1 MSELKKMAPAS
12 TDYPAFRDQ
21 PAQRPSAEGPV
32 STGGAAMFYTRREV
46 RFILAFALLGTL
58 FDGAELNLI
67 GFPLAYISDSLHVS
81 TIALITVATVQGFA
95 SILGGFVFGTLGDTL
110 GRRRTFAVSVLAFG
124 VAATLGG
131 LATNYEIFLLT
142 RVLAGIGM
150 GGLFG
155 LSFSM
160 FTECWQTKK
169 RGTMGGIIQ
178 SMYFVGEI
186 LTAGLIYLFLSVLGH
201 DLGWRAGYVVIG
213 LVSLVIGAASL
224 KLLPE
229 SKQWLVYQEH
239 RKNGTLPE
247 ELRRSK
253 VPVIDIFRP
262 RFAYGTVLF
271 MILSTAMFLTTN
283 SVGAYLSTYLL
294 KTQKL
299 SLDTVSLIVLLG
311 YVSTIIT
318 YSATGLISDRI
329 RRKYAFTAACVFGT
343 VGFVWFLSLLTSGQA
358 QIGSAFWT
366 SPGFW
371 ALMMCAGGAGGFG
384 VLGVWMS
391 EFFPTRIRST
401 GSSAS
406 YYVGRG
412 LGAGVF
418 PLFALT
424 LAGTVPFALALGIIG
439 PAAGLIFSVLTPDRT
454 GRTIAELE

>member
-1 MSELKKMAPAS
+1 MSELKKTAPAP

-21 PAQRPSAEGPV
+21 TAQRPSAEGPV
-32 STGGAAMFYTRREV
+32 STGGTAMFYTRREV

-110 GRRRTFAVSVLAFG
+110 GRRRTFAISVLAFG

-131 LATNYEIFLLT
+131 LATNYEMFLLT

-169 RGTMGGIIQ
+169 RGTMGGLIQ

-299 SLDTVSLIVLLG
+299 SLDTASLIVLLG

-358 QIGSAFWT
+358 QVTAAFWT

>member
-1 MSELKKMAPAS
+1 MRELHKTAAPALKDPAGQKLPSGSPAPAAGTS
-12 TDYPAFRDQ
+12 T
-21 PAQRPSAEGPV
+21 
-32 STGGAAMFYTRREV
+32 FYTRREV
-46 RFILAFALLGTL
+46 RFILAFALMGTL

-110 GRRRTFAVSVLAFG
+110 GRRRTFAISVLAFG

-131 LATNYEIFLLT
+131 LAGNYEIFLLT
-142 RVLAGIGM
+142 RVLAGVGM

-160 FTECWQTKK
+160 FTECWQTQK
-169 RGTMGGIIQ
+169 RGTMGGVIQ

-186 LTAGLIYLFLSVLGH
+186 LTAGLIYLFLSTLGH
-201 DLGWRAGYVVIG
+201 DLGWRAGYVTIG
-213 LVSLVIGAASL
+213 LVSLVIGAAAL

-229 SKQWLVYQEH
+229 SKQWLAYQQH
-239 RKNGTLPE
+239 RRNGTLPE
-247 ELRRSK
+247 DLRRSK

-262 RFAYGTVLF
+262 RFIYGTVLF

-294 KTQKL
+294 KTQNL

-318 YSATGLISDRI
+318 YSATGIVSDRI
-329 RRKYAFTAACVFGT
+329 RRKYAFTAACLFGT
-343 VGFVWFLSLLTSGQA
+343 AGFVWFLSLLTSGQA
-358 QIGSAFWT
+358 HITASFWT
-366 SPGFW
+366 APGFW

-424 LAGTVPFALALGIIG
+424 LAGTVPFALALGVIG
-439 PAAGLIFSVLTPDRT
+439 PVAGVIFSVLTPDRT
-454 GRTIAELE
+454 GRTIADLE

>member
-1 MSELKKMAPAS
+1 MSEPNTTPHALK
-12 TDYPAFRDQ
+12 DQ
-21 PAQRPSAEGPV
+21 PGHTVNNGSAAPSGV
-32 STGGAAMFYTRREV
+32 LSMLYTRREV
-46 RFILAFALLGTL
+46 RLILAFALLGTL

-67 GFPLAYISDSLHVS
+67 GYPLAYVSASLHVS
-81 TIALITVATVQGFA
+81 TIALITVATIQGFA
-95 SILGGFVFGTLGDTL
+95 SILGGFVFGALGDIL
-110 GRRRTFAVSVLAFG
+110 GRRRTFALCVIAFG
-124 VAATLGG
+124 IAATWGG
-131 LATNYEIFLLT
+131 RATGYDSCLLS
-142 RVLAGIGM
+142 RLLAGVGM

-155 LSFSM
+155 LSYSM

-186 LTAGLIYLFLSVLGH
+186 LTEGIIFLFLSTLGH
-201 DLGWRAGYVVIG
+201 DLGWRAGYVTIG
-213 LVSLVIGAASL
+213 LISLVVGVASL

-229 SKQWLVYQEH
+229 SKQWLAYQQH
-239 RKNGTLPE
+239 RKAGTLPE

-262 RFAYGTVLF
+262 RFLYGTVVF
-271 MILSTAMFLTTN
+271 MVLSTAMFLTTN

-299 SLDTVSLIVLLG
+299 PLTTVSLIVLLG
-311 YVSTIIT
+311 YISTIIT
-318 YSATGLISDRI
+318 YSTTGIISDRL
-329 RRKYAFTAACVFGT
+329 RRKYAFTMASIFGT
-343 VGFVWFLSLLTSGQA
+343 IGFAWFLWLLTTGTA
-358 QIGSAFWT
+358 HITAAFWAA
-366 SPGFW
+366 PAFW
-371 ALMMCAGGAGGFG
+371 ALMMCAGAAGGFG

-401 GSSAS
+401 GASAS

-424 LAGTVPFALALGIIG
+424 IAGAVPFALALGIIG
-439 PAAGLIFSVLTPDRT
+439 PLAGVLFSVLAPDRT
-454 GRTIAELE
+454 GRTIADLE

>member
-1 MSELKKMAPAS
+1 MSEPNTTPHALK
-12 TDYPAFRDQ
+12 DQ
-21 PAQRPSAEGPV
+21 PGPTVNNGSAGPSGVLSAL
-32 STGGAAMFYTRREV
+32 YTRREV
-46 RFILAFALLGTL
+46 RLILAFALLGTL

-67 GFPLAYISDSLHVS
+67 GYPLAYVSASLHVS
-81 TIALITVATVQGFA
+81 TIALITVATIQGFA
-95 SILGGFVFGTLGDTL
+95 SILGGFVFGALGDTL
-110 GRRRTFAVSVLAFG
+110 GRRRTFALCVIAFG
-124 VAATLGG
+124 IAATWGG
-131 LATNYEIFLLT
+131 LATGYDSFLLS
-142 RVLAGIGM
+142 RLLAGVGM

-155 LSFSM
+155 LSYSM

-186 LTAGLIYLFLSVLGH
+186 LTEGIIFLFLSTLGH
-201 DLGWRAGYVVIG
+201 DLGWRAGYVTIG
-213 LVSLVIGAASL
+213 LISLVVGVASL

-229 SKQWLVYQEH
+229 SKQWLAYQQH
-239 RKNGTLPE
+239 RKAGTLPD

-262 RFAYGTVLF
+262 RFLYGTVVF
-271 MILSTAMFLTTN
+271 MVLSTAMFLTTN

-299 SLDTVSLIVLLG
+299 PLTTVSLIVLLG
-311 YVSTIIT
+311 YISTIIT
-318 YSATGLISDRI
+318 YSGTGIISDRL
-329 RRKYAFTAACVFGT
+329 RRKYAFTLASVFGT
-343 VGFVWFLSLLTSGQA
+343 IGFAWFLWLLTTGNA
-358 QIGSAFWT
+358 HITAAFWNA
-366 SPGFW
+366 PAFW
-371 ALMMCAGGAGGFG
+371 ALMMCAGAAGGFG

-401 GSSAS
+401 GASAS

-424 LAGTVPFALALGIIG
+424 IAGAVPFALALGIIG
-439 PAAGLIFSVLTPDRT
+439 PIAGVIFSVLAPDRT
-454 GRTIAELE
+454 GRTIADLE

>member
-1 MSELKKMAPAS
+1 M
-12 TDYPAFRDQ
+12 
-21 PAQRPSAEGPV
+21 
-32 STGGAAMFYTRREV
+32 
-46 RFILAFALLGTL
+46 
-58 FDGAELNLI
+58 
-67 GFPLAYISDSLHVS
+67 
-81 TIALITVATVQGFA
+81 
-95 SILGGFVFGTLGDTL
+95 
-110 GRRRTFAVSVLAFG
+110 
-124 VAATLGG
+124 
-131 LATNYEIFLLT
+131 
-142 RVLAGIGM
+142 
-150 GGLFG
+150 
-155 LSFSM
+155 
-160 FTECWQTKK
+160 
-169 RGTMGGIIQ
+169 
-178 SMYFVGEI
+178 
-186 LTAGLIYLFLSVLGH
+186 
-201 DLGWRAGYVVIG
+201 
-213 LVSLVIGAASL
+213 IGAASL

-229 SKQWLVYQEH
+229 SKQWLAYQEH
-239 RKNGTLPE
+239 RRYGTLPP

-294 KTQKL
+294 KTQQL
-299 SLDTVSLIVLLG
+299 PLDTVSLIVLLG

-318 YSATGLISDRI
+318 YSTTGFISDRI

-343 VGFVWFLSLLTSGQA
+343 AGFVWFLSLLTSGHA
-358 QIGSAFWT
+358 HITGAFWT
-366 SPGFW
+366 APAFW

-439 PAAGLIFSVLTPDRT
+439 PVAGVIFSVLTPDRT

>member
-1 MSELKKMAPAS
+1 MSEPQTTSHALTHHRGPMADRAG
-12 TDYPAFRDQ
+12 T
-21 PAQRPSAEGPV
+21 AQSSGL
-32 STGGAAMFYTRREV
+32 SMLYTRREI

-67 GFPLAYISDSLHVS
+67 GYPLAYVSASLHVS
-81 TIALITVATVQGFA
+81 TLALIKVATVQGFA
-95 SILGGFVFGTLGDTL
+95 SILGGFVFGSLGDIL
-110 GRRRTFAVSVLAFG
+110 GRRRTFAISVIAFG
-124 VAATLGG
+124 IAATWGG
-131 LATNYEIFLLT
+131 LATGYDSFLLS
-142 RVLAGIGM
+142 RLLAGVGM

-186 LTAGLIYLFLSVLGH
+186 LTEGILFFFLTTLGH
-201 DLGWRAGYVVIG
+201 DLGWRAGYITVG
-213 LVSLVIGAASL
+213 LTSLVIGIASL

-239 RKNGTLPE
+239 RKAGTLPD

-253 VPVIDIFRP
+253 VPVFDIFRP
-262 RFAYGTVLF
+262 RFVYGTVVF
-271 MILSTAMFLTTN
+271 MVLSTAMFLTTN

-299 SLDTVSLIVLLG
+299 NLPTVSLIVLLG
-311 YVSTIIT
+311 YIATIIT
-318 YSATGLISDRI
+318 YSVTGIISDRV
-329 RRKYAFTAACVFGT
+329 RRKYAFTLASVFGT
-343 VGFVWFLSLLTSGQA
+343 IGFTWFLWLLTTGNA
-358 QIGSAFWT
+358 HITANFWSAPT
-366 SPGFW
+366 FW
-371 ALMMCAGGAGGFG
+371 ALMMCTGAAGGFG

-401 GSSAS
+401 GASAS

-412 LGAGVF
+412 LGAGIF

-424 LAGTVPFALALGIIG
+424 IAGAVPFALALGIIG
-439 PAAGLIFSVLTPDRT
+439 PLAGVLFSVFAPDRT
-454 GRTIAELE
+454 GRTIADLE

>member
-1 MSELKKMAPAS
+1 MADRAG
-12 TDYPAFRDQ
+12 T
-21 PAQRPSAEGPV
+21 AQSSGL
-32 STGGAAMFYTRREV
+32 SMLYTRREI

-67 GFPLAYISDSLHVS
+67 GYPLAYVSASLHVS
-81 TIALITVATVQGFA
+81 TLALIKVATVQGFA
-95 SILGGFVFGTLGDTL
+95 SILGGFVFGSLGDIL
-110 GRRRTFAVSVLAFG
+110 GRRRTFAISVIAFG
-124 VAATLGG
+124 IAATWGG
-131 LATNYEIFLLT
+131 LATGYDSFLLS
-142 RVLAGIGM
+142 RLLAGVGM

-186 LTAGLIYLFLSVLGH
+186 LTEGILFFFLTTLGH
-201 DLGWRAGYVVIG
+201 DLGWRAGYITVG
-213 LVSLVIGAASL
+213 LTSLVIGIASL

-239 RKNGTLPE
+239 RKAGTLPD

-253 VPVIDIFRP
+253 VPVFDIFRP
-262 RFAYGTVLF
+262 RFVYGTVVF
-271 MILSTAMFLTTN
+271 MVLSTAMFLTTN

-299 SLDTVSLIVLLG
+299 NLPTVSLIVLLG
-311 YVSTIIT
+311 YIATIIT
-318 YSATGLISDRI
+318 YSVTGIISDRV
-329 RRKYAFTAACVFGT
+329 RRKYAFTLASVFGT
-343 VGFVWFLSLLTSGQA
+343 IGFTWFLWLLTTGNA
-358 QIGSAFWT
+358 HITANFWSAPT
-366 SPGFW
+366 FW
-371 ALMMCAGGAGGFG
+371 ALMMCTGAAGGFG

-401 GSSAS
+401 GASAS

-412 LGAGVF
+412 LGAGIF

-424 LAGTVPFALALGIIG
+424 IAGAVPFALALGIIG
-439 PAAGLIFSVLTPDRT
+439 PLAGVLFSVFAPDRT
-454 GRTIAELE
+454 GRTIADLE

>member
-1 MSELKKMAPAS
+1 MRELNKTAPAPK
-12 TDYPAFRDQ
+12 DH
-21 PAQRPSAEGPV
+21 PAQAASAA
-32 STGGAAMFYTRREV
+32 GAAPSGGTSTFYTRREI

-110 GRRRTFAVSVLAFG
+110 GRRRTFAISVLAFG

-131 LATNYEIFLLT
+131 LATNYEMFLLT

-160 FTECWQTKK
+160 FTECWQTTK

-186 LTAGLIYLFLSVLGH
+186 LTAGLIYLFLSTLGH
-201 DLGWRAGYVVIG
+201 DLGWRAGYIAIG
-213 LVSLVIGAASL
+213 LISLVIGAASL

-229 SKQWLVYQEH
+229 SKQWLAYQEH
-239 RKNGTLPE
+239 RRNGTLPP

-294 KTQKL
+294 KTQQL
-299 SLDTVSLIVLLG
+299 PLDTVSLIVLLG

-318 YSATGLISDRI
+318 YSTTGFISDRI

-343 VGFVWFLSLLTSGQA
+343 AGFVWFLSLLTSGHA
-358 QIGSAFWT
+358 HITGAFWT
-366 SPGFW
+366 APAFW

-439 PAAGLIFSVLTPDRT
+439 PVAGVIFSVLTPDRT

>member
-1 MSELKKMAPAS
+1 MRELNKTAPALK
-12 TDYPAFRDQ
+12 DH
-21 PAQRPSAEGPV
+21 PAQAASA
-32 STGGAAMFYTRREV
+32 SGAAPSGGTSTFYTRREI

-110 GRRRTFAVSVLAFG
+110 GRRRTFAISVIAFG

-131 LATNYEIFLLT
+131 LATNYETFLLT

-186 LTAGLIYLFLSVLGH
+186 LTAGLIYLFLSTLGH
-201 DLGWRAGYVVIG
+201 DLGWRAGYIAIG
-213 LVSLVIGAASL
+213 LISLVIGAASL

-229 SKQWLVYQEH
+229 SKQWFSYQEH
-239 RKNGTLPE
+239 RRNGTLPP

-262 RFAYGTVLF
+262 RFAYGTILF

-294 KTQKL
+294 KNQQL
-299 SLDTVSLIVLLG
+299 PLDTASLIVLLG

-318 YSATGLISDRI
+318 YSTTGFISDRI
-329 RRKYAFTAACVFGT
+329 HRKYAFTAACVFGT
-343 VGFVWFLSLLTSGQA
+343 VGFVWFLSLLTSGHA
-358 QIGSAFWT
+358 QITGAFWT
-366 SPGFW
+366 APGFW

-439 PAAGLIFSVLTPDRT
+439 PVAGVLFSVLTPDRT
-454 GRTIAELE
+454 GRTIADLE

>member
-1 MSELKKMAPAS
+1 MRELNNTAH
-12 TDYPAFRDQ
+12 AFKEHSVHLPEQ
-21 PAQRPSAEGPV
+21 TAGIAH
-32 STGGAAMFYTRREV
+32 AFYTRKEI

-81 TIALITVATVQGFA
+81 TIALVTVATVQGFA

-110 GRRRTFAVSVLAFG
+110 GRRRTFAISVLAFG

-131 LATNYEIFLLT
+131 LAGNYEIFLLT
-142 RVLAGIGM
+142 RVLAGVGM

-169 RGTMGGIIQ
+169 RGTMGGVIQ

-186 LTAGLIYLFLSVLGH
+186 LTAGLIYVFLSVLGH
-201 DLGWRAGYVVIG
+201 DLGWRAGYVAIG
-213 LVSLVIGAASL
+213 LISLVIGVASL

-239 RKNGTLPE
+239 RRNGTLPE

-262 RFAYGTVLF
+262 RFVYGTVLF

-294 KTQKL
+294 KTQGL
-299 SLDTVSLIVLLG
+299 SLDNVSVIVLLG

-318 YSATGLISDRI
+318 YSATGFISDRI
-329 RRKYAFTAACVFGT
+329 HRKYAFTAASVFGT
-343 VGFVWFLSLLTSGQA
+343 VGFVWFLSLLTSGNA
-358 QIGSAFWT
+358 QISSNFWT

-371 ALMMCAGGAGGFG
+371 ALMMCAGAAGGFG

-439 PAAGLIFSVLTPDRT
+439 PVAGVVFSVLTPDRT
-454 GRTIAELE
+454 GRIIADLE

>member
-1 MSELKKMAPAS
+1 MSELKKTAPAP

-21 PAQRPSAEGPV
+21 TAQRPSAEGPV
-32 STGGAAMFYTRREV
+32 STGGTAMFYTRREV

-110 GRRRTFAVSVLAFG
+110 GRRRTFAISVLAFG

-131 LATNYEIFLLT
+131 LATNYEMFLLT

-299 SLDTVSLIVLLG
+299 SLDTASLIVLLG

-358 QIGSAFWT
+358 QVTAAFWT

>member
-1 MSELKKMAPAS
+1 MSELKKTAPAP

-21 PAQRPSAEGPV
+21 TAQRPSAEGPV
-32 STGGAAMFYTRREV
+32 STGGTAMFYTRREV

-110 GRRRTFAVSVLAFG
+110 GRRRTFAISVLAFG

-131 LATNYEIFLLT
+131 LATNYEMFLLT

-358 QIGSAFWT
+358 QVTAAFWT

>member
-1 MSELKKMAPAS
+1 MREPNKTAPA
-12 TDYPAFRDQ
+12 TKDYPMPTA
-21 PAQRPSAEGPV
+21 AA
-32 STGGAAMFYTRREV
+32 GGAPPSGGTSTFYTRREV
-46 RFILAFALLGTL
+46 RFILAFAMLGTL

-67 GFPLAYISDSLHVS
+67 GFPLAYISNSLHVS

-95 SILGGFVFGTLGDTL
+95 SILGGFIFGTLGDTL
-110 GRRRTFAVSVLAFG
+110 GRRRTFAISVLAFG

-131 LATNYEIFLLT
+131 LAGNYEIFLLS

-160 FTECWQTKK
+160 FTECWHTKK

-186 LTAGLIYLFLSVLGH
+186 LTAGLIYMFLSTLGH
-201 DLGWRAGYVVIG
+201 DLGWRAGYVTIGVI
-213 LVSLVIGAASL
+213 SLVIGAASL

-229 SKQWLVYQEH
+229 SKQWLAYQEH

-247 ELRRSK
+247 EIRRSK

-262 RFAYGTVLF
+262 RFVYGTVLF

-294 KTQKL
+294 KTQKM

-318 YSATGLISDRI
+318 YSTTGMISDRI
-329 RRKYAFTAACVFGT
+329 RRKYAFTAACLFGT
-343 VGFVWFLSLLTSGQA
+343 VGFVWFLSLLTSGHA
-358 QIGSAFWT
+358 QITGTFWT
-366 SPGFW
+366 APGFW

-424 LAGTVPFALALGIIG
+424 IAGTVPFALALGIVG
-439 PAAGLIFSVLTPDRT
+439 PVAGVIFSILTPDRT
-454 GRTIAELE
+454 GRAIADLE